1 VKIQVLPPSLADK
14 IAAGEVVERPA
25 SVVKELVENSLDAGA
40 KNIVVEIKRG
50 GISFIRVTDDGCG
63 MLPEDAKTAFLRHA
77 TSKISHIED
86 LSNIGTF
93 GFRGEAL
100 AAICSVSRTELIT
113 CTDSANTAFYLK
125 LEGGVIEQEDEIG
138 AALGT
143 TIIIRDL
150 FFNTPARLHF
160 LKKDSTEAA
169 AVATMMERIAI
180 GRHDISFTLISDG
193 KTVFRTAGSN
203 DMKNAI
209 HAIYGADITNNLLSI
224 EFEHKGIKLSG
235 YACKARITRSN
246 RNMQLAYVNGRF
258 VKSKLI
264 YHGIDEAYRTVSETG
279 KNPVCFVKI
288 ELNPYDVDVN
298 VHPSKLEVKF
308 KDESGIIVALKYG
321 IYDAL
326 TSDIPIGY
334 TFEDNKLV
342 FLNQMA
348 NPERH
353 VEPEA
358 PVVISKAPD
367 FYTDKE
373 YTEKNITNGQD
384 KEVEPMSDEEVMMHL
399 GWEIIPKAKPKA
411 VEPPPDV
418 QTRFDVD
425 FESEKKSVNVQE
437 EKVLPELKSV
447 DEYFAHTISSLR
459 GVPADM
465 HLLGEIFGVYIVI
478 EYRDVLY
485 LVDKHAAHEK
495 IIFNKLLLESK
506 TYQNVAAQR
515 LLEPIPI
522 ILPPS
527 DMDDVLKN
535 ATLFYISGFDFKE
548 DGPDRILLTTGPSIL
563 PTDSYTDVFTDL
575 LNAIQSKRTAS
586 VTERTE
592 KMLKTIACRSAIKG
606 GRRCKIEELVPLIK
620 ELLMGKD
627 VSYCPHG
634 RPIVWSI
641 THREVD
647 KLFKR
652 IK

>member
-1 VKIQVLPPSLADK
+1 MKIQVLPQLLADK

-40 KNIVVEIKRG
+40 KSVVVEIKRG
-50 GISFIRVTDDGCG
+50 GITFIRVTDDGCG
-63 MLPEDAKTAFLRHA
+63 MTPEDAKTAFLRHA
-77 TSKISHIED
+77 TSKIAEVED
-86 LSNIGTF
+86 LSNISTY

-100 AAICSVSRTELIT
+100 AAISAVSKVELIT
-113 CTDSANTAFYLK
+113 CMDSTKSAYYLT
-125 LEGGVIEQEDEIG
+125 LEAGEIQQSDEIG

-143 TIIIRDL
+143 TIVVRDL

-169 AVATMMERIAI
+169 AITTMLERIAI

-193 KTVFRTAGSN
+193 KTVFRTAASE

-209 HAIYGADITNNLLSI
+209 HAIYGADITNNLLPI
-224 EFEHKGIKLSG
+224 DFEHKGIKLSG

-246 RNMQLAYVNGRF
+246 RNMQFAYVNDRF

-264 YHGIDEAYRTVSETG
+264 YHGIDNGYKTVSETG
-279 KNPVCFVKI
+279 KHPVCFVKI
-288 ELNPYDVDVN
+288 SLNPCDVDVN

-308 KDESGIIVALKYG
+308 KDESAVVLVLKYG
-321 IYDAL
+321 LYDAV

-334 TFEDNKLV
+334 TIDDGKSAF
-342 FLNQMA
+342 FNQIA
-348 NPERH
+348 NPYRR

-358 PVVISKAPD
+358 PVVMSAPPHY
-367 FYTDKE
+367 YTDKE
-373 YTEKNITNGQD
+373 YLEKNITDGQD
-384 KEVEPMSDEEVMMHL
+384 KELEPLSEDEIKMHL
-399 GWEIIPKAKPKA
+399 GWAILPKAKEKDQ
-411 VEPPPDV
+411 VDDR
-418 QTRFDVD
+418 QTQFDVYFD
-425 FESEKKSVNVQE
+425 SDNKSSDIQE
-437 EKVLPELKSV
+437 ERTLPELQSL
-447 DEYFAHTISSLR
+447 DEYFAKTAAGLR
-459 GVPADM
+459 DVPSDM

-495 IIFNKLLLESK
+495 IIFNKLLIETK
-506 TYQNVAAQR
+506 TNLNVAAQT
-515 LLEPIPI
+515 LLTPIEI
-522 ILPPS
+522 VLPPC
-527 DMDDVLKN
+527 DLDDVLQN
-535 ATLFYISGFDFKE
+535 ATLFFTSGFDFLE
-548 DGPDRILLTTGPSIL
+548 GGPDRIALTAVPSIL
-563 PTDSYTDVFTDL
+563 PKDSYTDVFTDL
-575 LNAIQSKRTAS
+575 LRAIQSKRNDS
-586 VTERTE
+586 VTERQE
-592 KMLKTIACRSAIKG
+592 KMLKAIACRSAIKG
-606 GRRCKIEELVPLIK
+606 GRRCKVEELIPLIK

-641 THREVD
+641 THKEVD